1 MKSRIRIA
9 EFTTVSVTGI
19 ITIETGLSTSSIFPI
34 LDSTTAIQIR
44 KANNSTVIATFD
56 TTNDRLGIGATPLG
70 IFDVSASSSSTN
82 LVAFDASRS
91 ISVINRDTTTN
102 NAQGIVLRSQSTNGT
117 IQSGV
122 KLLAVNTGRTAAGL
136 TSDFAIL
143 TNTNGT
149 ISEKM
154 RVTSGGNV
162 VIGGTST
169 GARLEVLAPNATVA
183 LNITPTGG
191 ATPFLN
197 LTQTSFNVSMGI
209 ASPNTAVGQASSNF
223 INNFNNNAGILLRK
237 FGVGTGDYL
246 AIEDSTSAPILYVK
260 TEGRVVIGGTT
271 ANARLQ
277 INTGVATTIGQIIR
291 GFTSQTA
298 DLAQWQNDGGT
309 PITLIN
315 PDGRIVV
322 QNGQSGGALRIG
334 GDTNTN
340 NLTNGVGKTARITVP
355 TFSDI
360 TRNFSMFSLS
370 QISATNAV
378 VSLGGIDNAST
389 VSAVSVVDLVT
400 VATDVTGNAGL
411 ARLSAGTTGVIT
423 GYGIKVFNP
432 LSLFNLHAGNLTGGG
447 NTNLNSLG
455 NTEALF
461 SFSER
466 STVDDTFSGILF
478 RARETGAS
486 EIAANYLNYAR
497 IIGLYKTHTAGA
509 RAGDLLFYTT
519 TGSVESE
526 KLRVTD
532 VGNLGLRT
540 TNQFGSGA
548 GVFGIANAGTT
559 PSTNPTA
566 GGVMFVEA
574 GALKYRG
581 SSGTA

>member
-154 RVTSGGNV
+154 RVTSGGN
-162 VIGGTST
+162 
-169 GARLEVLAPNATVA
+169 
-183 LNITPTGG
+183 
-191 ATPFLN
+191 
-197 LTQTSFNVSMGI
+197 
-209 ASPNTAVGQASSNF
+209 
-223 INNFNNNAGILLRK
+223 
-237 FGVGTGDYL
+237 
-246 AIEDSTSAPILYVK
+246 
-260 TEGRVVIGGTT
+260 VVIGGTT

-548 GVFGIANAGTT
+548 GVFGIANAGTI

-581 SSGTA
+581 SSGTVTTIAVA